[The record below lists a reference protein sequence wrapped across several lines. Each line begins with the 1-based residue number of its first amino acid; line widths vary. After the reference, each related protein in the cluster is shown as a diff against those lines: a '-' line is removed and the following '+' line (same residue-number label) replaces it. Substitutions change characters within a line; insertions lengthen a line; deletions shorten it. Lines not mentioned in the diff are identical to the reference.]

1 MAIQRSHHIALKTR
15 YPEESKRFY
24 TEILGFPIVGTLGEG
39 RILFIDIGGTTIEL
53 IGTTDPAPEQ
63 PATVGFTHLAFQ
75 VDDVDATY
83 AELKAKGVN
92 FHAEPRGEGLRTAF
106 FRDPDGNILELFHSP
121 TLTWK

>member
-15 YPEESKRFY
+15 HFEESKKFY
-24 TEILGFPIVGTLGEG
+24 TDTLGFKIVGTLGEG

-53 IGTTDPAPEQ
+53 IGTSDPAPAEQ
-63 PATVGFTHLAFQ
+63 PSVGFTHLAFQ

-83 AELKAKGVN
+83 ADLKAKGVN

-106 FRDPDGNILELFHSP
+106 FRDPDGNVLELFHSP
-121 TLTWK
+121 SLTWK